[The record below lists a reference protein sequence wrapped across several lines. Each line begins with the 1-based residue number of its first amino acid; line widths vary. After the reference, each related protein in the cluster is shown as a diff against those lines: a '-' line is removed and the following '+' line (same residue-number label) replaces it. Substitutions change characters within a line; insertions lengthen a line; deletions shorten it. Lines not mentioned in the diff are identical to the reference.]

1 VSREGTILRR
11 RTEPLSLDKST
22 LFILIASTNSTEG
35 KGFPTERGVPISR
48 MGIPRKFTCPPGWD
62 DAVSTGIFDWV
73 VIQLRA
79 KKGTKNHRTIS
90 IFPDIMQIPP
100 FVP

>member
-1 VSREGTILRR
+1 
-11 RTEPLSLDKST
+11 
-22 LFILIASTNSTEG
+22 
-35 KGFPTERGVPISR
+35 

-73 VIQLRA
+73 VLQLRA